1 MNALFEALAERL
13 GMLASL
19 PVVVGLAT
27 ITICALLWSVFRS
40 DFERTA
46 RRRMIDRHRADLRSR
61 SLSSRTR
68 HGEAQRARLLAR
80 AIKVLQLMPAERL
93 EAARWRLSGA
103 GLRSKNALLHFYIAK
118 VVSSALGAILAFFFK
133 LYSEDF
139 AIGMDV
145 LGLTLP
151 GAALGFFVPNF
162 LLMRRRKRRLL
173 ALQRGL
179 PDALDLLVICA
190 EAGLSLDAALGRV
203 ADEFGA
209 AMPELAEE
217 LTLTAVELSFLPDR
231 RQALL
236 NLSRRVDLPAFRGVV
251 TTLLQTEK
259 YGTPLSQTLRTLSSE
274 YREQRMLRAEEKAAR
289 LPATLTV
296 PMIVFI
302 LPTLFIVL
310 GGPAFIRI
318 FDQLID

>member
-1 MNALFEALAERL
+1 MSRLVETLTERF
-13 GMLASL
+13 GALASL
-19 PVVVGLAT
+19 PVVVGFAT
-27 ITICALLWSVFRS
+27 IAICVLLWSVFKT
-40 DFERTA
+40 DYERTA
-46 RRRMIDRHRADLRSR
+46 RQRMIERHRADLRSR
-61 SLSSRTR
+61 SLSSRLR
-68 HGEAQRARLLAR
+68 RDEAKRARLLAR
-80 AIKVLQLMPAERL
+80 AIKVLQLLPAERL

-103 GLRSKNALLHFYIAK
+103 GLRSKNALLRFYITK
-118 VVSSALGAILAFFFK
+118 VFASVAGALLAFLFK
-133 LYSEDF
+133 LYSADF
-139 AIGMDV
+139 DVDMDV
-145 LGLTLP
+145 LGLTIA
-151 GAALGFFVPNF
+151 GATLGFFVPDF
-162 LLMRRRKRRLL
+162 ILVRRRKRRLL

-203 ADEFGA
+203 AEEFGF

-259 YGTPLSQTLRTLSSE
+259 YGTPLSQTLRALSSE

-318 FDQLID
+318 FDQLIK